1 VAAFAPAALL
11 AAGRHRV
18 DGVRPLDTDH
28 PVSET
33 RRVRVVTG
41 TGNPAAVAD
50 TAREAGL
57 DVTSLAPYRD
67 HHWFTPAEAS
77 REHAAARA
85 ERAAVLLTAKDAVR
99 WPTPPETRA
108 ALVLHVRWEWVTGG
122 EGGRAARAG
131 GCTMSESADVLV
143 LGSGLA
149 GLSLAL
155 AAARFSDVL
164 VLTKKEDSESNT
176 NYAQGGIAA
185 VFGRADSFRE
195 HERDTL
201 RCGAGL
207 CDRAVVHQVIHEGPQ
222 RVRELES
229 LGVGFSRSGSG
240 YALGREGGHSR
251 RRIVHAAD
259 FTGRAIEEVLLERIP
274 QSSARAGAGEPP
286 GRGPDA
292 RVPHAARRG
301 ARRARRV
308 LGCLR
313 ARPPERP
320 RRAGDRALHVVAT
333 GGCGKVYLYTS
344 NPDVAT
350 GDGVAMAYRAG
361 VAVRNLEFIQFH
373 PTCLYHPKAKSF
385 LLSEALRGE
394 GAVLRALDGTRFM
407 PHYHR
412 DAELAPRDVVARA
425 IDREM
430 KRRGDPYV
438 TLDISHLPARRIR
451 ERFPNICAELER
463 FGFDL
468 TREPIPVVPAAH
480 YMCGGIQANL
490 AGRTSVDGLLA
501 IGEVAC
507 TGLHGANRL
516 ASNSLLEALVGAHHA
531 TAEVERRLAR
541 VRRAPRAESWS
552 ERGTRPALEKVLFD
566 HNWDAVRR
574 TMWDLVGIVRT
585 DQRLAV
591 AAARLDLMGRR
602 STTTSAGC
610 SSLPT

>member
-1 VAAFAPAALL
+1 MS
-11 AAGRHRV
+11 
-18 DGVRPLDTDH
+18 DT
-28 PVSET
+28 
-33 RRVRVVTG
+33 
-41 TGNPAAVAD
+41 
-50 TAREAGL
+50 
-57 DVTSLAPYRD
+57 
-67 HHWFTPAEAS
+67 
-77 REHAAARA
+77 
-85 ERAAVLLTAKDAVR
+85 
-99 WPTPPETRA
+99 
-108 ALVLHVRWEWVTGG
+108 
-122 EGGRAARAG
+122 
-131 GCTMSESADVLV
+131 CDVLV

-155 AAARFSDVL
+155 AAARTADVL

-185 VFGRADSFRE
+185 VFDRGDSFRD

-207 CDRAVVHQVIHEGPQ
+207 CDRAVVRQVVREGPE
-222 RVRELES
+222 RVRELEA
-229 LGVGFSRSGSG
+229 LGVGFSRAGRG
-240 YALGREGGHSR
+240 FALGREGGHSR

-259 FTGRAIEEVLLERIP
+259 FTGRAIEQVLLERVRSHP
-274 QSSARAGAGEPP
+274 
-286 GRGPDA
+286 
-292 RVPHAARRG
+292 RV
-301 ARRARRV
+301 RV
-308 LGCLR
+308 LENRLAVDLILDSRLR
-313 ARPPERP
+313 HRRSSGGGRDACWGAYALDRGSGRTAPVTARCTV
-320 RRAGDRALHVVAT
+320 LAT

-361 VAVRNLEFIQFH
+361 APVANLEFVQFH

-394 GAVLRALDGTRFM
+394 GAVLRTLDGTRFM
-407 PHYHR
+407 PRYHR

-438 TLDISHLPARRIR
+438 TLDISFLPPSRVRA
-451 ERFPNICAELER
+451 RFPNICAELKR

-480 YMCGGIQANL
+480 YMCGGVRATL
-490 AGRTSVDGLLA
+490 GGRTPIAGLLA

-531 TAEVERRLAR
+531 TGEVERRLREAP
-541 VRRAPRAESWS
+541 RAPRAQAWS
-552 ERGTRPALEKVLFD
+552 VRGTRPALESVLFD

-574 TMWDLVGIVRT
+574 TMWDLVGIVRS

-591 AAARLDLMGRR
+591 AARRLALMGEEIDEDFRRLRVTPDLIELRNIALVARLIVRSARRRLESRGLHYNLDHPRPVARYAGRPTVLR
-602 STTTSAGC
+602 RTAG
-610 SSLPT
+610 S